1 MAAKMARA
9 LEILIDG
16 KWHALKEI
24 KQKTKLNKNQIQ
36 QVIDFLERYGFISV
50 NKIARKIRLDKSVK
64 KFLAENSTS

>member
-1 MAAKMARA
+1 MAKT
-9 LEILIDG
+9 LEILVDG

-50 NKIARKIRLDKSVK
+50 DKMVGKIRLDKSAE
-64 KFLAENSTS
+64 KFLAQNSRS

>member
-1 MAAKMARA
+1 MARA
-9 LEILIDG
+9 LEILVDG

-50 NKIARKIRLDKSVK
+50 DKMAGKIRLDKSVE
-64 KFLAENSTS
+64 KFLAEDSIS